1 MFHLSPLRHQSSTS
15 QWRQTITLLPI
26 KSNLYVSM
34 ESIHYISVTSIHSLS
49 SYSVCNMTS
58 LIHMLHYISMTSI
71 HFISMTSNHY
81 ISMTSI
87 TFHLYDIHSLCL
99 YDMNLTIFLAKKRP
113 NAKKARLKK
122 QAANKQTDKRPTE
135 RILRRWQI
143 FLPSVCPDLDM
154 KMFINSDANLFVFFY
169 LLFPLVFLGTPFKQ
183 VLLHTSPHIV
193 SH

>member
-15 QWRQTITLLPI
+15 LWRQTITLLPI

-87 TFHLYDIHSLCL
+87 TFHLYDIHSLYL
-99 YDMNLTIFLAKKRP
+99 YAINLTIFIAKKRP

-122 QAANKQTDKRPTE
+122 QANRQATDRKNFEALTNIFAKRLSRFGYE
-135 RILRRWQI
+135 DVYK
-143 FLPSVCPDLDM
+143 F
-154 KMFINSDANLFVFFY
+154 
-169 LLFPLVFLGTPFKQ
+169 
-183 VLLHTSPHIV
+183 
-193 SH
+193 